1 MQRRCAC
8 LQVTQANS
16 KRLAA
21 KQRQT
26 PAASNGPQPQNQPTN
41 PPSARLLA
49 RGARIQYSSCAVKLT
64 CSLSNFWLS
73 MQKREESMNTCLSL
87 STGNSYFHQLP
98 LNTILSPK
106 YKSFIDLGF
115 SKSHKID
122 QEKSMCEQRKLPH
135 VLKVCITK
143 KKKKKSL
150 DTVSGLACVA
160 SPSQMMQKCKHEANL
175 HASEQSLPQK
185 CLPVF

>member
-143 KKKKKSL
+143 KKKKKV
-150 DTVSGLACVA
+150 T
-160 SPSQMMQKCKHEANL
+160 
-175 HASEQSLPQK
+175 
-185 CLPVF
+185 